1 MNKEK
6 EKEIKDTIKK
16 YLDEEKELNK
26 LEAEISVCRSILS
39 IIRDITNEIQTLD
52 DLDTFICAM
61 IQNRERK
68 FYNHE
73 SNYE

>member
-1 MNKEK
+1 MNKAK

-26 LEAEISVCRSILS
+26 LEAEILVCKSILR

-52 DLDTFICAM
+52 DLDAFICAM

-68 FYNHE
+68 FYEYE
-73 SNYE
+73 SNS

>member
-6 EKEIKDTIKK
+6 EKEIKDTIKE
-16 YLDEEKELNK
+16 YLDENRKQTQ
-26 LEAEISVCRSILS
+26 LEAEILVCRSILS

-61 IQNRERK
+61 IQNRERRLR
-68 FYNHE
+68 E
-73 SNYE
+73 SDS